1 MSLVDLGNLQN
12 FPYMLYLLDELRVF
26 DVTLKRNELDFLVHH
41 EVLLEDFSV
50 FGDTLNHFSL
60 LASFCIARE

>member
-1 MSLVDLGNLQN
+1 MSLVDLRNFQY
-12 FPYMLYLLDELRVF
+12 FPYMLYLLNELGVF
-26 DVTLKRNELDFLVHH
+26 DITLERNELDFFVYH

-60 LASFCIARE
+60 LASFCIARK